1 MYCKQNV
8 AGEMREEVMRDER
21 ERERE
26 EEVMRDDR
34 DERDERDD
42 RDDRDD
48 RDEREEREEREEE
61 VTREEDTEAS
71 RGVTTIIIGLV
82 IYHLHIF
89 FT

>member
-21 ERERE
+21 
-26 EEVMRDDR
+26 DDR
-34 DERDERDD
+34 DERDER
-42 RDDRDD
+42 
-48 RDEREEREEREEE
+48 EREEGTRDEEA
-61 VTREEDTEAS
+61 EAS

>member
-8 AGEMREEVMRDER
+8 AGETREEVMRD

-34 DERDERDD
+34 D
-42 RDDRDD
+42 
-48 RDEREEREEREEE
+48 EREEE

>member
-8 AGEMREEVMRDER
+8 AGETREEVMRDER
-21 ERERE
+21 
-26 EEVMRDDR
+26 DDR
-34 DERDERDD
+34 D
-42 RDDRDD
+42 
-48 RDEREEREEREEE
+48 EREEREEE